1 LGIGSLQRIFESL
14 DVNGNLFS
22 GFNAFFNGVGGDV
35 LVVLVDDFR
44 DFGHI
49 NEVVFEVNSFELFG
63 VEDGAEVFNFIEISK
78 EFSDSLGEFDGVFN
92 GSFILDFFG

>member
-49 NEVVFEVNSFELFG
+49 YEVIFEVNSFELLGF
-63 VEDGAEVFNFIEISK
+63 EDGAVIFNIIEIFK
-78 EFSDSLGEFDGVFN
+78 EFSDSLGESDSVFN
-92 GSFILDFFG
+92 GSFILDFFS